1 MIKANALR
9 LVYSDDQTNNFSTMS
24 LLQLVKNEQKR
35 RGAMREWSYLFAEVT
50 NFSDIKFSCGIMSDL
65 ILLTPGCWGVKC
77 SNSG

>member
-1 MIKANALR
+1 
-9 LVYSDDQTNNFSTMS
+9 
-24 LLQLVKNEQKR
+24 
-35 RGAMREWSYLFAEVT
+35 MREWSYLFAEVT